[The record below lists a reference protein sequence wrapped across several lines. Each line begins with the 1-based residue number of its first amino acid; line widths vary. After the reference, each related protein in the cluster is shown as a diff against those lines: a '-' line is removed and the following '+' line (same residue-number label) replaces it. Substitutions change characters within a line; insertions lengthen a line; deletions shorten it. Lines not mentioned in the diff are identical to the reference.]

1 MKKLTCLRYFILI
14 LFCCACLPVLAQQSA
29 KTAELKTLLQVR
41 LDSLQKANGFPGAT
55 FSVVLPSG
63 EQLTLATGTA
73 DSATHTPMRPDS
85 RMFSGSNGKTLFA
98 ASAIMLAEQGVFQLD
113 EKIEKYIGNETWFN
127 RIPNAKSI
135 TMRML
140 LNHTSGIEEYYELGD
155 FMQRL
160 QSNHTWTPVEILTYV
175 FDRKPLFEAGSAFG
189 YADTNYIL
197 FGYIIEKITGKKM
210 YDLAIKHVV
219 EPYRL
224 KATEP
229 SVKMKYKNLAV
240 GYVNPDGPFP
250 VKGAFV
256 KDGQVALSPQFEW
269 TGGGYVSSSVDLARW
284 AKAYYNL
291 KSVSPALREQMREG
305 VAANTGKDHL
315 YGLGMQIRPG
325 GAAGMGYGHSGWF
338 PGYLTDAAYFP
349 ELDLAVAIQ
358 FNTDNFR
365 LLKRMPYTY
374 LLDMARIITPVLQNP

>member
-1 MKKLTCLRYFILI
+1 MRRLTQLRFVILI
-14 LFCCACLPVLAQQSA
+14 LFCCAYLPVPAQQPA
-29 KTAELKTLLQVR
+29 KTAELTKRLQVK

-55 FSVVLPSG
+55 FSIVLPSG
-63 EQLTLATGTA
+63 EQLTIATGLA
-73 DSATHTPMRPDS
+73 DSVSNTPMRPDN

-98 ASAIMLAEQGVFQLD
+98 ASAMVLAEQGVFSLD
-113 EKIEKYIGNETWFN
+113 DKIEKYIGKEAWFN
-127 RIPNAKSI
+127 RIPNARSI

-155 FMQRL
+155 FMHRL
-160 QSNHTWTPVEILTYV
+160 QANHTWTPVEILAYV
-175 FDRKPLFEAGSAFG
+175 FDRKPLFEAGTAFG

-197 FGYIIEKITGKKM
+197 FGYIIEKISGKKM
-210 YDLAIKHVV
+210 YDLADKYVV
-219 EPYRL
+219 KPYRL

-256 KDGQVALSPQFEW
+256 KDGQLALNPQFEW
-269 TGGGYVSSSVDLARW
+269 TGGGYVSSAADLATW

-291 KSVSPALREQMREG
+291 KSISPALRGQMRQG

-338 PGYLTDAAYFP
+338 PGYLTDAEYFP
-349 ELDLAVAIQ
+349 ELDLAMAIQ

-365 LLKRMPYTY
+365 LLKRTPHAY
-374 LLDMARIITPVLQNP
+374 LLDMAKIIAPVLQNP

>member
-1 MKKLTCLRYFILI
+1 MRRLTQLRYFILI
-14 LFCCACLPVLAQQSA
+14 LLCCTYLPVLAQQSE
-29 KTAELKTLLQVR
+29 KTADLKKRLQVR

-63 EQLTLATGTA
+63 ELISIATGIA
-73 DSATHTPMRPDS
+73 DSVNRTPMHPDS

-98 ASAIMLAEQGVFQLD
+98 APALVLAEQGVFNLD
-113 EKIEKYIGNETWFN
+113 DKIEKYIGSETWFN
-127 RIPNAKSI
+127 RIPNAKTI

-155 FMQRL
+155 FMHRL
-160 QSNHTWTPVEILTYV
+160 QTNHTWSPVEILAYV
-175 FDRKPLFEAGSAFG
+175 FDRKPLFEAGTAFG

-197 FGYIIEKITGKKM
+197 FGYIVEKISGKKM
-210 YDLAIKHVV
+210 YDLADKYAVK
-219 EPYRL
+219 PYHL
-224 KATEP
+224 KSTEP

-240 GYVNPDGPFP
+240 GYANPAGPFP
-250 VKGAFV
+250 VKGAFM
-256 KDGQVALSPQFEW
+256 KDGQAALNPQFEW
-269 TGGGYVSSSVDLARW
+269 TGGGYVSNTADLAIW

-291 KSVSPALREQMREG
+291 KSISPALRNQMRQG
-305 VAANTGKDHL
+305 VAANTGKDHQ

-338 PGYLTDAAYFP
+338 PGYLTDAEYFP
-349 ELDLAVAIQ
+349 EPDLAMAIQ

-365 LLKRMPYTY
+365 FLKKTPHAY
-374 LLDMARIITPVLQNP
+374 LLDMAKIITPALQNP